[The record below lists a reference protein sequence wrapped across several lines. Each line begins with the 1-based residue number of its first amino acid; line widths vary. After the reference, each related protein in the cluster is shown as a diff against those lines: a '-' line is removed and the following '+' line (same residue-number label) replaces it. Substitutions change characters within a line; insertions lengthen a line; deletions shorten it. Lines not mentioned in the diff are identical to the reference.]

1 MDQAAPCVVGKNLC
15 SDWLVMHI
23 YTYVLQPVNW
33 GNTIYVRAAEG
44 SDVFVM
50 GST

>member
-23 YTYVLQPVNW
+23 YLQPVNW
-33 GNTIYVRAAEG
+33 GNTIFVRAAEG
-44 SDVFVM
+44 RDVFVR